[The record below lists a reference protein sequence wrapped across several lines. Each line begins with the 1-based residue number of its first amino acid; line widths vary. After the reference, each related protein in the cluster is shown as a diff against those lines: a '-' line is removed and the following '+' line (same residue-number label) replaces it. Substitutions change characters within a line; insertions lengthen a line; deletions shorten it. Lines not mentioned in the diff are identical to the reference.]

1 MYGISLPETIQ
12 YNQAGVERALSGACL
27 GGTSKVAWYSK
38 INFPGRRVADK
49 GYRGGLPKIDWT
61 FRSIYRSMLIILVP
75 YTALSIGLLPP
86 LFLFLLAVREL
97 DLSSPLHVVLLAFIL
112 VFLFILL
119 IFTETLVPGLMI
131 KLFRL
136 KNKQGSYE
144 VSIRDDSFFRFV
156 LLNVIFQWPLK
167 LFTPFRILILR
178 RYIYRLAGLKLGRT
192 STLSGTEH
200 IFDPSVTEIGEGTFI
215 GGNAKIYG
223 HMVEDK
229 FIIKKV
235 KIGDNC
241 LIGADSS
248 IMPGVVI
255 EDNVTLGIQS
265 LVTKDQVLKEGKT
278 YAGTPAREISMKEV
292 VIPPPV

>member
-1 MYGISLPETIQ
+1 M
-12 YNQAGVERALSGACL
+12 
-27 GGTSKVAWYSK
+27 
-38 INFPGRRVADK
+38 ADK

-61 FRSIYRSMLIILVP
+61 FKSIYRAMLIILVP

-86 LFLFLLAVREL
+86 LFLFLFAIREL
-97 DLSSPLHVVLLAFIL
+97 NFYNPLHVVLLAFIL
-112 VFLFILL
+112 TFLFLLL

-131 KLFRL
+131 KLFGL
-136 KNKQGSYE
+136 KYNEGSYE
-144 VSIRDDSFFRFV
+144 FSIRDDSFFKFA

-178 RYIYRLAGLKLGRT
+178 RFIYRLAGLELGRT

-200 IFDPSVTEIGEGTFI
+200 IFDPSVTAIGEGTFI

-223 HMVEDK
+223 HMIEDK
-229 FIIKKV
+229 FIVKAV

-248 IMPGVVI
+248 IMPGAII
-255 EDNVTLGIQS
+255 EDNVTLGIRS
-265 LVTKDQVLKEGKT
+265 LVTKDQVLKAGKT
-278 YAGTPAREISMKEV
+278 YAGAPAREICKKDAV
-292 VIPPPV
+292 FQLPV